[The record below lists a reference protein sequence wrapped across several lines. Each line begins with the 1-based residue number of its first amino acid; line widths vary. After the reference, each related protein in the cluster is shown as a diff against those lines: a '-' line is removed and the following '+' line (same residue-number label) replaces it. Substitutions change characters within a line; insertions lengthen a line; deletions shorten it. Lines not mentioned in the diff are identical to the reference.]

1 MLPQRMNSIPCG
13 RVGYTQHH
21 ATCVRLTGRQPTCAR
36 LFAAVSRFYGAEA
49 VQAGQLSLKSI
60 DHETVKSKTP
70 DTHVMSHIL
79 WPRIAIYMA
88 RHVLLPWSIRSMLN
102 NSNTTKPLLLQ
113 CMHQSKKP
121 ARAGFLKVNQM
132 TELVA
137 RARFE
142 LATFGL

>member
-1 MLPQRMNSIPCG
+1 
-13 RVGYTQHH
+13 
-21 ATCVRLTGRQPTCAR
+21 
-36 LFAAVSRFYGAEA
+36 
-49 VQAGQLSLKSI
+49 
-60 DHETVKSKTP
+60 
-70 DTHVMSHIL
+70 
-79 WPRIAIYMA
+79 
-88 RHVLLPWSIRSMLN
+88 VLLPWSIRSMLN
-102 NSNTTKPLLLQ
+102 NSNTTKPLLSQ